1 MENHSCSSILET
13 ENEMDPKHTFVF
25 LITAVCFLAEGT
37 ARTFF
42 LQSEFR
48 KQNSCMG
55 GNLMKFHKDTACQ
68 ALKGPCQAKCDG
80 ASTRDVNTRFS
91 IVDVRGLRCIQFTD
105 KHSNTKYALKIKHG
119 TNDIVFEK
127 RQCDNSIGSD
137 FLFTEKKV
145 SGMFK
150 YMHRNTMCLGISSNC
165 DDTNLHLL
173 ITRSNDKRCLFKK
186 FRRL

>member
-1 MENHSCSSILET
+1 MNLFFSHAL
-13 ENEMDPKHTFVF
+13 
-25 LITAVCFLAEGT
+25 LIYNRFFFCFMIVCF
-37 ARTFF
+37 FF
-42 LQSEFR
+42 LCYVHLVSF
-48 KQNSCMG
+48 NS
-55 GNLMKFHKDTACQ
+55 Q
-68 ALKGPCQAKCDG
+68 
-80 ASTRDVNTRFS
+80 
-91 IVDVRGLRCIQFTD
+91 
-105 KHSNTKYALKIKHG
+105 
-119 TNDIVFEK
+119 K
-127 RQCDNSIGSD
+127 RQCDNSIGSE